1 MHIKSQISV
10 NNLLPV
16 IGLSNINS
24 GWKWAFPKLVKW
36 NDTAQTQNEKWTFDA
51 KLRLL
56 EQLTDNKW
64 SIDMKLV
71 WRDHYSIYSCCD
83 VEGKLDCLVY
93 REDHFFYV
101 CVLGDICWSYD
112 RTIATLW
119 YGPQASTGWY

>member
-10 NNLLPV
+10 NNLSPV

-24 GWKWAFPKLVKW
+24 GWKWAFPNLVKW

-56 EQLTDNKW
+56 EQLTDDKW

-71 WRDHYSIYSCCD
+71 WRDHYSI
-83 VEGKLDCLVY
+83 
-93 REDHFFYV
+93 
-101 CVLGDICWSYD
+101 
-112 RTIATLW
+112 
-119 YGPQASTGWY
+119 